1 MNAGLNKAQCD
12 LHHVDGE
19 GPSLRAIVPTPFPLP
34 WSPVRVRLCLPLPMG
49 ELHIAPHLSSCASQ
63 TSTSRKMLG
72 DLNGFLDA
80 LTW

>member
-34 WSPVRVRLCLPLPMG
+34 WSPVHVRLCLPLPMG
-49 ELHIAPHLSSCASQ
+49 ELHIAPVFHPVHLRPACPE
-63 TSTSRKMLG
+63 RC
-72 DLNGFLDA
+72 
-80 LTW
+80 WVI